1 MFLISEPFDHIYK
14 SSYLHPIFSNLIS
27 DTIKDACKSNI
38 CVQSKA
44 SGKFGNCV
52 IKKKINIYQ

>member
-27 DTIKDACKSNI
+27 DTIKDACKNNI

-52 IKKKINIYQ
+52 I